1 MNDYEEA
8 CDIIM
13 SQQRLIT
20 ALTHTLNELYDVG
33 YEIYSHFDLDANF
46 DGVLDTRL
54 RLALKQADELLE
66 GN

>member
-1 MNDYEEA
+1 MTDYEEA

-20 ALTHTLNELYDVG
+20 ALTHTLNDLYDVAN
-33 YEIYSHFDLDANF
+33 EINSYLDIP
-46 DGVLDTRL
+46 TRL
-54 RLALKQADELLE
+54 FNDLEAALKQADKLLG

>member
-1 MNDYEEA
+1 MKDKDKQIAE
-8 CDIIM
+8 
-13 SQQRLIT
+13 
-20 ALTHTLNELYDVG
+20 LTHALNELYDVG